1 MVYHGATSRAA
12 EASVLS
18 TSHTFSGNPLD
29 RGDRERRD
37 DEWIARRSGDAASR
51 FLPMRDLNVPV
62 SEADGAGLVWL
73 SGEERERL
81 ELTAQPLFLG
91 LLNGTAHF
99 VVDVS
104 KADGAAR
111 ELDQDGRFRYVD
123 ARSATELLDAASC
136 GIVAQARAQVDWH
149 ARNGFCPQ
157 CGSTTTMARGGQT
170 RHCPGCG
177 AIHYPRTDPVVI
189 TAVHS
194 GDWCLL
200 GQSRGR
206 GTGSN
211 RYSALAGFVDQGESI
226 EEAVAREIMEES
238 GIAVKNVRYHSSQP
252 WPFPSSLM
260 IGCLA
265 EAATTE
271 ISADD
276 EEMSDVRWF
285 HRDVVVSALDGGSNE
300 LTLPAPLAIA
310 HHIIR
315 AWALPHSQD

>member
-1 MVYHGATSRAA
+1 MRTA
-12 EASVLS
+12 E
-18 TSHTFSGNPLD
+18 
-29 RGDRERRD
+29 
-37 DEWIARRSGDAASR
+37 
-51 FLPMRDLNVPV
+51 
-62 SEADGAGLVWL
+62 GLVWL
-73 SGEERERL
+73 TGEEMERL
-81 ELTAQPLFLG
+81 EAPGPTLFLG
-91 LLNGTAHF
+91 LLDGTAHF

-104 KADGAAR
+104 EADGAAR
-111 ELDQDGRFRYVD
+111 EADLDERYRYVD

-149 ARNGFCPQ
+149 ARHGFCPR
-157 CGSTTTMARGGQT
+157 CGSATIIARGGQT
-170 RHCPGCG
+170 RHCPGCD

-189 TAVHS
+189 TAVHI

-226 EEAVAREIMEES
+226 EEAVAREVKEES
-238 GIAVKNVRYHSSQP
+238 GIEVRNVRYHSSQP

-265 EAATTE
+265 EAATTA

-285 HRDVVVSALDGGSNE
+285 HRDVVVRALDGDSSE

-315 AWALPHSQD
+315 AWATPA

>member
-1 MVYHGATSRAA
+1 MVYHGVTSRAA
-12 EASVLS
+12 EASAVS

-37 DEWIARRSGDAASR
+37 DEWIARLGGDAASR

-62 SEADGAGLVWL
+62 SESDGGGLVWL
-73 SGEERERL
+73 SGEEMGRL
-81 ELTAQPLFLG
+81 EVTATPLFLG
-91 LLNGTAHF
+91 LLDGTAHF

-104 KADGAAR
+104 EAAGEAR
-111 ELDQDGRFRYVD
+111 ELDLDGRCRYVD

-226 EEAVAREIMEES
+226 EEAVAREVMEES
-238 GIAVKNVRYHSSQP
+238 GIVVRNVRYHSSQP

-260 IGCLA
+260 IGCIA

-271 ISADD
+271 IAADD

-285 HRDVVVSALDGGSNE
+285 HRETVVSALDGGSSE

-315 AWALPHSQD
+315 AWATPG

>member
-1 MVYHGATSRAA
+1 MERPALT
-12 EASVLS
+12 
-18 TSHTFSGNPLD
+18 TSHVFSGNPLD

-37 DEWIARRSGDAASR
+37 DATLAQLAANPASR

-62 SEADGAGLVWL
+62 SEADGCGLLWL
-73 SGEERERL
+73 TGEEARRL
-81 ELTAQPLFLG
+81 DSPGAPLLLG
-91 LLNGTAHF
+91 LLDGAAHF

-104 KADGAAR
+104 AVDGEAR
-111 ELDQDGRFRYVD
+111 EANLDGRCRYVD

-149 ARNGFCPQ
+149 ARNRFCPA
-157 CGSTTTMARGGQT
+157 CGSPTAIQRGGQT

-226 EEAVAREIMEES
+226 EEAVAREVMEES
-238 GIAVKNVRYHSSQP
+238 GVAVRNVRYHSSQP

-260 IGCLA
+260 IGCIA
-265 EAATTE
+265 EAATTD
-271 ISADD
+271 ITADD

-285 HRDVVVSALDGGSNE
+285 HRDVVVRALDGDSSE

-315 AWALPHSQD
+315 AWALPV

>member
-1 MVYHGATSRAA
+1 M
-12 EASVLS
+12 S
-18 TSHTFSGNPLD
+18 TSHVFSGNPLD
-29 RGDRERRD
+29 RGERERRD
-37 DEWIARRSGDAASR
+37 DEWIARIGEDPASR

-62 SEADGAGLVWL
+62 SEAAGAGLVWL
-73 SGEERERL
+73 SRGDIERL
-81 ELTAQPLFLG
+81 EVSCQPLFLG
-91 LLNGTAHF
+91 LLDGIAHF

-104 KADGAAR
+104 HADGTAR
-111 ELDQDGRFRYVD
+111 ELDLDGRGRYID

-149 ARNGFCPQ
+149 ARNRFCPR
-157 CGSTTTMARGGQT
+157 CGSMTVMARGGQT

-226 EEAVAREIMEES
+226 EEAVAREVMEES
-238 GIAVKNVRYHSSQP
+238 GIAVRNVQYHSSQP

-271 ISADD
+271 IAADD

-285 HRDVVVSALDGGSNE
+285 HRDVVVRALDGESEE

-315 AWALPHSQD
+315 AWALPKN

>member
-1 MVYHGATSRAA
+1 MKPGAREGPA
-12 EASVLS
+12 VS
-18 TSHTFSGNPLD
+18 TTHIFSGNPLD
-29 RGDRERRD
+29 RGDQERRD
-37 DEWIARRSGDAASR
+37 DELLARLGGDAASR

-62 SEADGAGLVWL
+62 SETAGAGLVWL
-73 SGEERERL
+73 SGEEMEEL
-81 ELTAQPLFLG
+81 EVPGPPLFLG
-91 LLNGTAHF
+91 LLEGTAHF

-104 KADGAAR
+104 QADGTAR
-111 ELDQDGRFRYVD
+111 ELDLDGLGRYVD

-149 ARNGFCPQ
+149 ARNGFCPR
-157 CGSTTTMARGGQT
+157 CGSATTMARGGQT
-170 RHCPGCG
+170 RHCPGCD

-189 TAVHS
+189 TNVHS

-211 RYSALAGFVDQGESI
+211 RFSTLAGFVDQGESI
-226 EEAVAREIMEES
+226 EEAVAREVMEES
-238 GIAVKNVRYHSSQP
+238 GIAVRNVRYHSSQP

-265 EAATTE
+265 EAATTD
-271 ISADD
+271 IAIDD

-285 HRDVVVSALDGGSNE
+285 HRDVVVRALDGESSE

-315 AWALPHSQD
+315 AWAMPA

>member
-1 MVYHGATSRAA
+1 M
-12 EASVLS
+12 S
-18 TSHTFSGNPLD
+18 TSHVFSGNPLD
-29 RGDRERRD
+29 RGERERRD
-37 DEWIARRSGDAASR
+37 DEWIARLGGDPASR

-62 SEADGAGLVWL
+62 SESADAGLVWL
-73 SGEERERL
+73 SCGEIERL
-81 ELTAQPLFLG
+81 EESGPPLFLG
-91 LLNGTAHF
+91 LLDGIAHF
-99 VVDVS
+99 VVDVTQ
-104 KADGAAR
+104 ADGAAR
-111 ELDQDGRFRYVD
+111 ELDLDGRGRYVD
-123 ARSATELLDAASC
+123 ARSATELLDVASC

-149 ARNGFCPQ
+149 ARNGFCSR
-157 CGSTTTMARGGQT
+157 CGSTTVMARGGQT
-170 RHCPGCG
+170 RHCPGCD

-238 GIAVKNVRYHSSQP
+238 GVAVRNVQYHSSQP

-265 EAATTE
+265 EAVTTD
-271 ISADD
+271 IAADD

-285 HRDVVVSALDGGSNE
+285 HRDVVVKALDGESEE

-315 AWALPHSQD
+315 AWALPPHG

>member
-1 MVYHGATSRAA
+1 M
-12 EASVLS
+12 S
-18 TSHTFSGNPLD
+18 TSHVFSGNPLD
-29 RGDRERRD
+29 RGERERRD
-37 DEWIARRSGDAASR
+37 DEWIARQCGDPASR

-62 SEADGAGLVWL
+62 SDAAGAGLVWL
-73 SGEERERL
+73 NAKEVEQLDIPG
-81 ELTAQPLFLG
+81 QPMFLG
-91 LLNGTAHF
+91 LLDGIAYF

-104 KADGAAR
+104 QVDGTAR
-111 ELDQDGRFRYVD
+111 ELDLYGRGRYVD

-149 ARNGFCPQ
+149 ARNRFCSL
-157 CGSTTTMARGGQT
+157 CGSTTMMARGGQT
-170 RHCPGCG
+170 RHCRDCD
-177 AIHYPRTDPVVI
+177 AIQYPRTDPVVI

-238 GIAVKNVRYHSSQP
+238 GIAVRNVRYHSSQP

-265 EAATTE
+265 EAVTTE
-271 ISADD
+271 IAADD

-285 HRDVVVSALDGGSNE
+285 HRDVVVRALDGESEE

-315 AWALPHSQD
+315 AWALPQD